1 MRIKLF
7 ESFNQVE
14 LKEIDGVNLSAIER
28 LMLKGEWPL
37 LDEDDI
43 DFKVLIESEGVERLI
58 SIPFDIFIDFIKSE
72 DVKLGEYLNTSSVVD
87 IDDVFKE
94 LTGFGWNF
102 IDSLQSY
109 VNKNYTNLDELDDI
123 Y

>member
-28 LMLKGEWPL
+28 LMSKGEWPL

-43 DFKVLIESEGVERLI
+43 DFKVLVESEGVERLI

-72 DVKLGEYLNTSSVVD
+72 DVKLGEYLNTSSIVY

-94 LTGFGWNF
+94 LIGFGWNF